1 MLGYN
6 NISALRQQLKPTHRV
21 HGIFEGKDW
30 APNSRFIEISPRH
43 LSDLSLLV
51 IPDYSKFMS
60 VVFISHTIKK
70 LIECIDALYAR
81 PHVQKCKRPSNE
93 LFHALSKSLSTRLV
107 LYSHLT
113 LVHRAAALATGCQV
127 SIEYK
132 LGSAFDIRQN
142 KALGTPHKYFT
153 KN

>member
-1 MLGYN
+1 MV
-6 NISALRQQLKPTHRV
+6 SLK
-21 HGIFEGKDW
+21 GKTGLQTVGSSK
-30 APNSRFIEISPRH
+30 N
-43 LSDLSLLV
+43 LLFTYLIYPLPV
-51 IPDYSKFMS
+51 IPDYAKFMS
-60 VVFISHTIKK
+60 VAFISYTIKK
-70 LIECIDALYAR
+70 LIEYTDAMYAHL
-81 PHVQKCKRPSNE
+81 HVQKCKRPLNE